1 MTDTSIARNRF
12 GLGARPGDETG
23 GDPRQWLADQLMRF
37 EAQPQPLAGAVPSG
51 QAVRDFADYQEQL
64 RLLRQRYGVRPQR
77 PAGQPAR
84 PAGSQPPMQ
93 EGAVADGAAMQ
104 DMQAAGQMQ
113 PGPQM
118 QSGGM
123 AAPGKPDADDPLAE
137 FRRTARRKAQQ
148 IYVGAVS
155 GRALAALT
163 STTPFA
169 ERLVHFWAN
178 HFAVSADKLELV
190 GLAGTLEF
198 EAIRPHV
205 MGKFGDMLNAVER
218 HPAMLMYLDQAQ
230 SIGPNSEAGQ
240 IAQRRQAAKRAGLN
254 ENLAREIME
263 LHTLGV
269 RSVYT
274 QADVT
279 EFARAMT
286 GWTVSGIGRGQAA
299 RYAGTDGEPGKF
311 VFAERLHEPGTR
323 TILGRSWNERGEA
336 QAAGVLDH
344 LATHPA
350 TARHIAT
357 KLARHFAGDEPP
369 AAVVARL
376 EKAYLGSGGDL
387 PTVYR
392 ALIAAPEC
400 WVPQPLKFKSPWE
413 WSISAM
419 RALGTTQVQPQ
430 AVNGLMGQLG
440 QPVWKPGS
448 PAGWDD
454 VAGAWV
460 GPDAVMRRV
469 EAAERMAQRAR
480 DTIDAR
486 QRAAELFPGV
496 LSPGTTQSIARA
508 ESPRQGLALMLVS
521 PEFLRR

>member
-1 MTDTSIARNRF
+1 MSDASIALNRF
-12 GLGARPGDETG
+12 GLGARPGEDAG
-23 GDPRQWLADQLMRF
+23 SDPRKWLAGQIAAF
-37 EAQPQPLAGAVPSG
+37 EPRPQAIAAQVPST
-51 QAVRDFADYQEQL
+51 QIASELADFYERQ
-64 RLLRQRYGVRPQR
+64 RLLRLDNAKPRAR
-77 PAGQPAR
+77 AAAPAR
-84 PAGSQPPMQ
+84 PAAAQPPMA
-93 EGAVADGAAMQ
+93 EGAGMQ
-104 DMQAAGQMQ
+104 DMQAMQPAVTMQ
-113 PGPQM
+113 PGM
-118 QSGGM
+118 QPAPKPLYQGED
-123 AAPGKPDADDPLAE
+123 AAMV
-137 FRRTARRKAQQ
+137 ARREARRQQ
-148 IYVGAVS
+148 QQAYVSMVS
-155 GRALAALT
+155 ARALTAIT
-163 STTPFA
+163 SPTPFA

-190 GLAGTLEF
+190 GLSGTMEF

-218 HPAMLMYLDQAQ
+218 HPAMLLYLDQAV
-230 SIGPNSEAGQ
+230 SIGPNSPA
-240 IAQRRQAAKRAGLN
+240 AQRQRGKRGGLN

-286 GWTVSGIGRGQAA
+286 GFTVAGIGRA
-299 RYAGTDGEPGKF
+299 RGSGDLGGEPGSF
-311 VFAERLHEPGTR
+311 VFADRLHEPGTR
-323 TILGRSWNERGEA
+323 TILGKQWSGEGEA
-336 QAAGVLDH
+336 QAAAVLDH

-350 TARHIAT
+350 TAKHIAT
-357 KLARHFAGDEPP
+357 KLARHFASDDPP
-369 AAVVARL
+369 AALVARL
-376 EKAYLGSGGDL
+376 EKAFLSSKGDL

-392 ALIAAPEC
+392 ALIASPEC
-400 WVPQPLKFKSPWE
+400 WAPKPAKFKSPWE

-419 RALGTTQVQPQ
+419 RALGTQQVQPN

-454 VAGAWV
+454 VAGAWA

-469 EAAERMAQRAR
+469 EAAERMAQR
-480 DTIDAR
+480 TKNLIDAR
-486 QRAAELFPGV
+486 QRAAELFPDA
-496 LSPGTTQSIARA
+496 LSASTTQSIARA
-508 ESPRQGLALMLVS
+508 ESPGQGLALMLVS